1 MGGKHG
7 RYDVT
12 REARGGTVTLIRFSK
27 QVRYFTQLE
36 SQSGFRKKHSCNTV
50 LLSLL
55 DKWLKNVYEE
65 EITGAIFL
73 DTRKAF
79 DVVDHF
85 IKET

>member
-1 MGGKHG
+1 M
-7 RYDVT
+7 T
-12 REARGGTVTLIRFSK
+12 REAHGGTPTLIRFSK

-36 SQSGFRKKHSCNTV
+36 SQSGFRKKHSCNTA

-55 DKWLKNVYEE
+55 DKWFNNVDKE

-73 DTRKAF
+73 DIRAAF

-85 IKET
+85 I